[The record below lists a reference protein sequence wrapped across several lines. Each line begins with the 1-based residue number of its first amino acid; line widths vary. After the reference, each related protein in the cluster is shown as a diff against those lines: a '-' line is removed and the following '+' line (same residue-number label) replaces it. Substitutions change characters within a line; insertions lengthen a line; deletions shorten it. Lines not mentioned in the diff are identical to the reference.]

1 MKAIYTHYDN
11 LGVSR
16 NSPDDVIKAAY
27 RILSKKYHPDLNPGS
42 PEAADRMKSINESY
56 RILCDPNR
64 RKLYDEWI
72 MEQEVHISD
81 SKPENQSYNTQKNI
95 TRQKPDSV
103 IKKPSNQKIVKNTY
117 HDQIKFVI
125 TAGIIIFAAL
135 PVFLLYEPIQQNVV
149 DYNKLQK
156 KPFEKTATSAVISTQ
171 PVIEQ
176 YSSIIPKNFIGDD
189 ISELFK
195 DVLKSFPQKDEF
207 EKPDDYNNR
216 FKSTAFH
223 KPYYFISRYAQVA
236 SYDIDKQIISINII
250 CNDETSPEKTIVID
264 TRRTLLNTENPNN
277 AIPET
282 STFLLRDIRL
292 EPEFAEILKSDIR
305 FRIEPGNGRELKNHL
320 GLLIIATPEAD
331 KNGQVVSENL
341 NNEYGPFYQINKKIS
356 SKYIHSVIKS
366 IWVYNTDSGVVYYK
380 KNIPENP
387 DDEYKLGLAFETGNE
402 QLKDRVAALKW
413 YALAAKHKSTN
424 AQYKLRKM
432 YAREVKTNTADNEQK
447 WYHSASD
454 SHNSNQDINFSSENG
469 KNKIASEPLNK

>member
-27 RILSKKYHPDLNPGS
+27 RILSKKYHPDLNPGN
-42 PEAADRMKSINESY
+42 PEAANRMKSINESY

-72 MEQEVHISD
+72 REQEIHASD
-81 SKPENQSYNTQKNI
+81 AKPENQSYDTQKNI
-95 TRQKPDSV
+95 VQKKSDRV
-103 IKKPSNQKIVKNTY
+103 IKKPSNQNIVKYNY

-135 PVFLLYEPIQQNVV
+135 PFFILYEPIQQNVL
-149 DYNKLQK
+149 DYNKSQK
-156 KPFEKTATSAVISTQ
+156 KPFEKTVSSSEISNQ

-176 YSSIIPKNFIGDD
+176 YSSIIPKNFSGDD

-195 DVLKSFPQKDEF
+195 EVIKSFPPKDEF
-207 EKPDDYNNR
+207 EKTDDYKNR

-236 SYDIDKQIISINII
+236 SYDIDKQIISINFID
-250 CNDETSPEKTIVID
+250 NNETSTEKTIVID
-264 TRRTLLNTENPNN
+264 TRKSFLNTENANN
-277 AIPET
+277 AIPEI
-282 STFLLRDIRL
+282 STFFLRDIRL
-292 EPEFAEILKSDIR
+292 EPEFAEILKSSIR

-331 KNGQVVSENL
+331 KSGQVVSENL
-341 NNEYGPFYQINKKIS
+341 NNEYGPFYQINKKNS
-356 SKYIHSVIKS
+356 DKYIHSFIKS
-366 IWVYNTDSGVVYYK
+366 IWVYNTDTGVVYYK
-380 KNIPENP
+380 KNIPDNP
-387 DDEYKLGLAFETGNE
+387 EDEYRLGLAFETGNE
-402 QLKDRVAALKW
+402 QLKDRSAALKW
-413 YALAAKHKSTN
+413 YSLAAKHKNTN

-432 YAREVKTNTADNEQK
+432 YSRETENSTSDNEQT

-454 SHNSNQDINFSSENG
+454 TRNANQDINLSSENE